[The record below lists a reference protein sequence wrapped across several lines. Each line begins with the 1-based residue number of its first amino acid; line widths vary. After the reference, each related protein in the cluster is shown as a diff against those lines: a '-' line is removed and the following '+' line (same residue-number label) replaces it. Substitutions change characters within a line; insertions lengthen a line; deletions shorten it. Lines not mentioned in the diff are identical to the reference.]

1 MTPSPADAMRFLFL
15 LLVGLQVADAFTLLA
30 SPRIYRKSSLQLLP
44 DQVEFDTHQATT
56 TSKENANPNNKRY
69 VPAVV
74 IPTIATAA
82 PCFAYSASADA
93 IPSALA
99 AYGHY
104 LGLVLVAMC
113 LITERLLVKPGMS
126 VEDEKTLGNV
136 DIAYG
141 LAGTLVLVSGYFRAT
156 QYGKGWEFY
165 AHEPLFWVKMTLFSI
180 MGSAS
185 FFPTTKIIQ
194 RAIAI
199 KNAEDGKEGCSFP
212 EPMSEKLAGRMKKI
226 INGEILALASIPL
239 MASLM
244 SRGVLYADNFPW
256 QVGAGA
262 VGLSVFGL
270 GAKYIKE
277 ALDFVE
283 DTTETTITGNVYG
296 QVKL

>member
-1 MTPSPADAMRFLFL
+1 MKAVLLLLAVLVIANAFKIPSDTKTLRAISLRPSPTRIRVTMDASK
-15 LLVGLQVADAFTLLA
+15 DN
-30 SPRIYRKSSLQLLP
+30 KSYL
-44 DQVEFDTHQATT
+44 H
-56 TSKENANPNNKRY
+56 
-69 VPAVV
+69 AVV
-74 IPTIATAA
+74 IPTICTAT
-82 PCFAYSASADA
+82 PCLGYTAGTDA

-99 AYGHY
+99 AYSHY

-113 LITERLLVKPGMS
+113 LITERVLVKPGMS
-126 VEDEKTLGNV
+126 VQDEKTLGNV
-136 DIAYG
+136 DILYG

-165 AHEPLFWVKMTLFSI
+165 AHEPIFWLKMTLFSI

-199 KNAEDGKEGCSFP
+199 KNAEDGKEGASFP
-212 EPMSEKLAGRMKKI
+212 EPMSEKLAERMIKI

-239 MASLM
+239 TATLM
-244 SRGVLYADNFPW
+244 SRGILYTDNFPW

-270 GAKYIKE
+270 GAKYIKD

-296 QVKL
+296 QVKV

>member
-1 MTPSPADAMRFLFL
+1 MLAGANAFKLPTLPTRRDSLRSSESGKRLMTEMN
-15 LLVGLQVADAFTLLA
+15 
-30 SPRIYRKSSLQLLP
+30 SS
-44 DQVEFDTHQATT
+44 D
-56 TSKENANPNNKRY
+56 KRY
-69 VPAVV
+69 LHAVV
-74 IPTIATAA
+74 IPTIATAT
-82 PCFAYSASADA
+82 PCFAFTAGADA
-93 IPSALA
+93 IPSAVA

-126 VEDEKTLGNV
+126 IKDEKTLVNV

-141 LAGTLVLVSGYFRAT
+141 LAGTMVLVSGYFRVT

-165 AHEPLFWVKMTLFSI
+165 AHEPIFWIKMTLFAI

-199 KNAEDGKEGCSFP
+199 KNAEDGKEGASFP
-212 EPMSEKLAGRMKKI
+212 EPMSEKLAGRMIKI

-239 MASLM
+239 MATLM
-244 SRGVLYADNFPW
+244 SRGVLYYDDFPW
-256 QVGAGA
+256 QVGASA

-283 DTTETTITGNVYG
+283 ETVDTTITGNVYG